1 VLGISTASGVAVGLV
16 RPDHE
21 PIRLCHTQAQ
31 AHVESLVPLIS
42 QALDQAALRV
52 ADLAGIGVGKG
63 PAPYTGLRIGLVT
76 AKTLGLA
83 TGCPVWG
90 VSDLD
95 VLAHQALADLRPR
108 HGSTILATL
117 DAKRREV
124 YWALFKVDAGNPV
137 CVAGP
142 AVSVPDQAPRAD
154 LVVGEG
160 AQLYPATLTL
170 APGGPVAVDPA
181 TLSALAAG
189 RAAGGQDLDSQPLYL
204 RRPHVQMAK
213 SPKSVLAS
221 APSKAR

>member
-1 VLGISTASGVAVGLV
+1 LV
-16 RPDHE
+16 HD
-21 PIRLCHTQAQ
+21 QAQ
-31 AHVESLVPLIS
+31 AHVEFLAPLINQVLQ
-42 QALDQAALRV
+42 QAGLRA

-76 AKTLGLA
+76 AKALGLA

-95 VLAHQALADLRPR
+95 VLAYQALADLNVRD
-108 HGSTILATL
+108 GATILATL

-124 YWALFKVDAGNPV
+124 YWALFKVDAGKPV

-160 AQLYPATLTL
+160 AQLYPAALALT
-170 APGGPVAVDPA
+170 PGGPVTVDPV
-181 TLSALAAG
+181 TLAALAAQ
-189 RAAGGQDLDSQPLYL
+189 RAAAGQDTDTQPLYL

-213 SPKSVLAS
+213 GPKSVLTSS
-221 APSKAR
+221 ANKAR